1 MIDIL
6 KKRYNVGD
14 TVTLH
19 TGEASFTGVIDA
31 FEDTCVI
38 LSTDE
43 GDEFIANDTIK
54 RISVPKTSNIEKKEV
69 LIGTEIKQEELNPII
84 EEEAIKEPEIKQ
96 EEVKSIIKEENK
108 IEKVEVTLPKGEYK
122 VGDKI
127 PLEELEKRTD
137 KKTKPKFPKT
147 KGKGMVLG
155 SLSDLKQLILPEID
169 AENKKIVSA
178 NGTIKYFS
186 SDRNYGYITDKFGYD
201 IWFGAYNVI
210 DESLLHTLRGTVTR
224 ANIPVLFTLTK
235 NTKGDS
241 ATYIHK
247 PKTVEQVAEL
257 AKQYFE
263 KEGKSDTALGLV
275 EQILFSFPENY
286 TAIKLREEIVEKRV
300 KQSTFKPPF
309 KSYDLNYQKA
319 KKLHNIEK
327 NYEEALKYYLLAFE
341 SNYKRDTCIKD
352 ISSLYISMEERDNA
366 LDFMKKY
373 EVELPK
379 SITTY
384 NYLENFYSSIKDFK
398 RALDYIELLLEE
410 NSVLNDRRKHS
421 MYLSKKGFALIQ
433 LDELDVD
440 EVREVLEEAISIHPE
455 NTYANRL
462 LQALANPDRNEL
474 QNLIN
479 ESEFNNYTGGI
490 SRIIRNSLDNCEY
503 KGLKATSIDE
513 GLSKE
518 FTKSHLNEVRKYIIE
533 AGAGRPIDRADA
545 LLTEA
550 RLLETIEPNKEKDF
564 YSVLARHCNAKAL
577 AFISSREHFDIVRFY
592 YLEAFGLE
600 ESWDSVARQVGLYIW
615 SLKANYSDLLLGNPP
630 TFEELLNA
638 LEDREQVWNAI
649 LNLFLSNN
657 SVAAKLVERM
667 YSNKT
672 LKEKS
677 LNFIRNQEI
686 QVNQTNTIDDYI
698 SVWNEV
704 VEKRRL
710 ENNHWFASIISL
722 TNSSSI
728 DILVSQYLNLGD
740 NLKRNWLNQLDT
752 VRLKDVNN
760 VIEKLNDYLRKSVFD
775 DKENEVRT
783 TRQLI
788 DSLIQDFT
796 TKPTKLSFEGFV
808 PLLDKIDVLLE
819 KSFLKVLEAST
830 PKVKIKILSE
840 DNPVEKGNLVPIQ
853 ISVANNPECSP
864 IFETKISVTKNEHID
879 FFDGKSQ
886 HYDSI
891 KGGTNFIFRLS
902 LKVSEQI
909 IKDKAATL
917 DIVCEYKTRNQEEP
931 VIVNEQLSLQLY
943 SEDEFETIENP
954 YAPIADGGP
963 VPIANVEKGER
974 NMFYGRDEFI
984 NNRITAILNADSKQ
998 IIIYGQKRSG
1008 KSSVLHHLKQGLEA
1022 TDRTFCISF
1031 SLGEIIRDLN
1041 EYTFY
1046 HKIIYGISRNLRLR
1060 KTKEERVP
1068 EFTCPTEEE
1077 FKAKYPSNPANGF
1090 IELIEDFL
1098 IACSGVENWQNK
1110 KLVVMI
1116 DEFTYLYTAIRNGST
1131 SDTIMKQWKAITQNE
1146 NAKFSV
1152 VLVGQDVVPSFKK
1165 EDYAKNAFGVIEDIR
1180 LTYLDM
1186 EDARKLIEEPIL
1198 NKNNESRF
1206 IGRAVETI
1214 IDYTSRN
1221 PYYIQIFC
1229 ARLVDYMNAKK
1240 IIRVTE
1246 ADIKDIAETFIEGS
1260 QALAPEKFDNLIRA
1274 GEEHDFI
1281 EFDDE
1286 PIIKVL
1292 RQIATGS
1299 KNIGICSRD
1308 NISLNNKDLEDKIL
1322 NHLVDREVLE
1332 SKQGDNYKIQVK
1344 LFQEW
1349 LLRH

>member
-1 MIDIL
+1 MIEIL
-6 KKRYNVGD
+6 KKRHNIGD

-19 TGEASFTGVIDA
+19 TSNESFTGVIDA
-31 FEDTCVI
+31 FEETCVI

-54 RISVPKTSNIEKKEV
+54 RISVPKITITDKKEILNQKENDSEQIKLLTKDEV
-69 LIGTEIKQEELNPII
+69 NTEQE
-84 EEEAIKEPEIKQ
+84 
-96 EEVKSIIKEENK
+96 
-108 IEKVEVTLPKGEYK
+108 TLSNTEYK

-127 PLEELEKRTD
+127 PLEVLEKRTD
-137 KKTKPKFPKT
+137 KKVKSKFAENINR
-147 KGKGMVLG
+147 GMVFD
-155 SLSDLKQLILPEID
+155 SLLDLKQLILPEIEV
-169 AENKKIVSA
+169 ENKRIVSA
-178 NGTIKYFS
+178 NGTINSYW
-186 SDRNYGYITDKFGYD
+186 SDRNYGFITD
-201 IWFGAYNVI
+201 IWRNEVYFHFSEII
-210 DESLLHTLRGTVTR
+210 DKDLLNNLKGNSKNE
-224 ANIPVLFTLTK
+224 NIPVLFSLK
-235 NTKGDS
+235 KGERGDK
-241 ATYIHK
+241 AFYIHK
-247 PKTVEQVAEL
+247 PKTVEQVTIL
-257 AKQYFE
+257 AQQFSE
-263 KEGKSDTALGLV
+263 KEGKADIALGLV
-275 EQILFSFPENY
+275 EQILFSFPGNY
-286 TAIKLREEIVEKRV
+286 TATELKEDIEKKRIKK
-300 KQSTFKPPF
+300 TMFKPSF

-319 KKLHNIEK
+319 VRAKNIDK
-327 NYEEALKYYLLAFE
+327 NFEEALKFYFKAFE
-341 SNYKRDTCIKD
+341 NKEKRESCIKD
-352 ISSLYISMEERDNA
+352 IGMLYVSMGEIEKA
-366 LDFMKKY
+366 LEFINKY
-373 EVELPK
+373 KNELPENT
-379 SITTY
+379 TTY
-384 NYLENFYSSIKDFK
+384 NYLENFYGSVKDFK
-398 RALDYIELLLEE
+398 MVLEYTELLLDEKYII
-410 NSVLNDRRKHS
+410 NDKRKKS
-421 MYLSKKGFALIQ
+421 KYLSRKGFALIQ
-433 LDELDVD
+433 LDEFD
-440 EVREVLEEAISIHPE
+440 EARDVLEDAIHIHPE
-455 NTYANRL
+455 NSYANSL
-462 LQALANPDRNEL
+462 LQALENPDKNEL
-474 QNLIN
+474 QNLKN
-479 ESEFNNYTGGI
+479 ESEFNYYTGGI
-490 SRIIRNSLDNCEY
+490 SRIIRNSLDNCDF
-503 KGLKATSIDE
+503 KGLKATSIDD

-518 FTKSHLNEVRKYIIE
+518 FTKSHLNEVRQYINQ
-533 AGAGRPIDRADA
+533 AGVGRPNDRADA

-550 RLLETIEPNKEKDF
+550 KLLEIIEPNNEKDF
-564 YSVLARHCNAKAL
+564 YSILARHCNAKAL
-577 AFISSREHFDIVRFY
+577 AFISSRDISIRERLDIVRFY
-592 YLEAFGLE
+592 YLEAFRLE

-615 SLKANYSDLLLGNPP
+615 SLKANDSDLLSGNPP

-649 LNLFLSNN
+649 VNLFLSSNFI
-657 SVAAKLVERM
+657 ATKLVERI

-672 LKEKS
+672 LKVKS
-677 LNFIRNQEI
+677 LNFIKSQEI
-686 QVNQTNTIDDYI
+686 QINQINTVDYYI
-698 SVWNEV
+698 SVWNEIL
-704 VEKRRL
+704 EKRRL

-722 TNSSSI
+722 TKSTSI
-728 DILVSQYLNLGD
+728 DTLVSQYLNLGD
-740 NLKRNWLNQLDT
+740 SLKKNWLNQLDT
-752 VRLKDVNN
+752 VRLKDLNN
-760 VIEKLNDYLRKSVFD
+760 LIDKLNDYLRKSLFD

-788 DSLIQDFT
+788 DSLIKDFT

-808 PLLDKIDVLLE
+808 PLLEKIDFLLE

-830 PKVKIKILSE
+830 PIVKIKILSE
-840 DNPVEKGNLVPIQ
+840 DNPVEKGNFVPIQ
-853 ISVANNPECSP
+853 ISVINNPECSP
-864 IFETKISVTKNEHID
+864 IFETKISVIKSEDIEY
-879 FFDGKSQ
+879 FDGNIQ

-891 KGGTNFIFRLS
+891 KGGKDFIFRVI
-902 LKVSEQI
+902 LKVSDKI

-917 DIVCEYKTRNQEEP
+917 DVTCEYKTRNQEES
-931 VIVNEQLSLQLY
+931 VSINEQLSLRLY
-943 SEDEFETIENP
+943 SEDEFENIENP
-954 YAPIADGGP
+954 YAPLADGGP
-963 VPIANVEKGER
+963 VPIANIEKGER
-974 NMFYGRDEFI
+974 NMLYGRDEFI

-1008 KSSVLHHLKQGLEA
+1008 KSSVLHHLKRGLEE

-1046 HKIIYGISRNLRLR
+1046 YKIIYGISRNLRLQKVR
-1060 KTKEERVP
+1060 GESVP
-1068 EFTCPTEEE
+1068 EFSCPTEEE

-1098 IACSGVENWQNK
+1098 IACSALENWKNR

-1180 LTYLDM
+1180 LTYLDI
-1186 EDARKLIEEPIL
+1186 ENAKRLIEEPIL
-1198 NKNNESRF
+1198 YRNNESRF

-1246 ADIKDIAETFIEGS
+1246 ADIKEVAETFIDGS

-1286 PIIKVL
+1286 QIIKVL
-1292 RQIATGS
+1292 RQIAMGS

-1332 SKQGDNYKIQVK
+1332 CKQGDNYKIQVK

-1349 LLRH
+1349 LLKH

>member
-6 KKRYNVGD
+6 KKRHKIGD

-19 TGEASFTGVIDA
+19 TAEASFTGVIDA
-31 FEDTCVI
+31 FEETCVI

-54 RISVPKTSNIEKKEV
+54 RISVPKTTNTEKR
-69 LIGTEIKQEELNPII
+69 EETK
-84 EEEAIKEPEIKQ
+84 APEIKQ
-96 EEVKSIIKEENK
+96 EEAKPVIKEEVKPEK
-108 IEKVEVTLPKGEYK
+108 IQETLPKIEYK

-147 KGKGMVLG
+147 KGKGIVLS
-155 SLSDLKQLILPEID
+155 SLSDLKELILPEIE

-178 NGTIKYFS
+178 NGTITKYFG
-186 SDRNYGYITDKFGYD
+186 DRNFGFITDKFGYD
-201 IWFGAYNVI
+201 IWFGFNSII
-210 DESLLHTLRGTVTR
+210 DESLHQTLRGTVTR

-235 NTKGDS
+235 NYKGDS
-241 ATYIHK
+241 ATHIHK
-247 PKTVEQVAEL
+247 PKTVELVAEL

-263 KEGKSDTALGLV
+263 KEGKPDTALGLV

-286 TAIKLREEIVEKRV
+286 TAIKLKEEIEEKRF
-300 KQSTFKPPF
+300 KQSTFKPTF
-309 KSYDLNYQKA
+309 KSYDLNYQRA

-327 NYEEALKYYLLAFE
+327 NYEEALKYYFLALKNNEKKE
-341 SNYKRDTCIKD
+341 SCIKD
-352 ISSLYISMEERDNA
+352 IAMLYVSMGDTEKAIE
-366 LDFMKKY
+366 FIKKY
-373 EVELPK
+373 EKELPD

-384 NYLENFYSSIKDFK
+384 NYLENFYGSVKDFDK
-398 RALDYIELLLEE
+398 VLEYTELLLDEK
-410 NSVLNDRRKHS
+410 SVMNDKRKNS

-433 LDELDVD
+433 LDEL
-440 EVREVLEEAISIHPE
+440 EEAREVLEEAISIQPE
-455 NTYANRL
+455 NTYASRL
-462 LQALANPDRNEL
+462 LQALENPDRNEL

-503 KGLKATSIDE
+503 KGLKATSINE

-518 FTKSHLNEVRKYIIE
+518 FTKSHLNEVRKFINE

-550 RLLETIEPNKEKDF
+550 RLLETIEPNNEKDF

-577 AFISSREHFDIVRFY
+577 AFISGREHLDIVRFY

-600 ESWDSVARQVGLYIW
+600 ESWDSVARQAGLYIW
-615 SLKANYSDLLLGNPP
+615 SLKANYSDLLSGNPP

-649 LNLFLSNN
+649 VNLFLSSN
-657 SVAAKLVERM
+657 SIAAKLVERI

-672 LKEKS
+672 LRGKS
-677 LNFIRNQEI
+677 LIFLQNQEI
-686 QVNQTNTIDDYI
+686 QVNQVDKIDDYI
-698 SVWNEV
+698 SFWNEIL
-704 VEKRRL
+704 EKRRL

-722 TNSSSI
+722 TNSLSI
-728 DILVSQYLNLGD
+728 DTLVSQYLSLGD
-740 NLKRNWLNQLDT
+740 NLKRNWLNQLDA

-788 DSLIQDFT
+788 DSLIKEFT
-796 TKPTKLSFEGFV
+796 IKPTKLSFEGFV
-808 PLLDKIDVLLE
+808 PLLDKIDILIE

-853 ISVANNPECSP
+853 VSITNNPECSP
-864 IFETKISVTKNEHID
+864 IFESKISVIKNEDIE

-891 KGGTNFIFRLS
+891 KGGKNFIFRLT
-902 LKVSEQI
+902 LKVSDKI

-917 DIVCEYKTRNQEEP
+917 DVICEYKTRNQEES
-931 VIVNEQLSLQLY
+931 VIVNEQLSLRLY

-963 VPIANVEKGER
+963 VTDR
-974 NMFYGRDEFI
+974 RMFYGRDEFI

-1022 TDRTFCISF
+1022 TDKTFCISF

-1046 HKIIYGISRNLRLR
+1046 YKIIYGISRNLRLR
-1060 KTKEERVP
+1060 KAKGESVP
-1068 EFTCPTEEE
+1068 EFLCPKEEE
-1077 FKAKYPSNPANGF
+1077 FKMKYSSNPANGF

-1098 IACSGVENWQNK
+1098 IACSELENWKNR

-1116 DEFTYLYTAIRNGST
+1116 DEFTYLYTAIRSGST

-1146 NAKFSV
+1146 SAKFSV

-1180 LTYLDM
+1180 LTYLDI

-1246 ADIKDIAETFIEGS
+1246 ADIKDVAETFIEGS

-1286 PIIKVL
+1286 PVIQVL
-1292 RQIATGS
+1292 RQIATAS

-1332 SKQGDNYKIQVK
+1332 CKQGDNYKIQVK

>member
-6 KKRYNVGD
+6 KKRYKIGD

-19 TGEASFTGVIDA
+19 TSEASFTGVIDA
-31 FEDTCVI
+31 FEDSCVI
-38 LSTDE
+38 LSTEE
-43 GDEFIANDTIK
+43 GDEFIANDTII
-54 RISVPKTSNIEKKEV
+54 RMSIPKTTNTNKKEV
-69 LIGTEIKQEELNPII
+69 SKKIETKQEEIKPIT
-84 EEEAIKEPEIKQ
+84 K
-96 EEVKSIIKEENK
+96 EEVKTEQTQEI
-108 IEKVEVTLPKGEYK
+108 LPKTEYK

-137 KKTKPKFPKT
+137 RKVKPKFPKT
-147 KGKGMVLG
+147 KGKGILLG
-155 SLSDLKQLILPEID
+155 SLSDLKELFLPEIE
-169 AENKKIVSA
+169 AENKNIVSA
-178 NGTIKYFS
+178 NGTITKYFG
-186 SDRNYGYITDKFGYD
+186 DRNFGFITDKFGYD
-201 IWFGAYNVI
+201 IWFGLNSII
-210 DESLLHTLRGTVTR
+210 DESLLQTLRGTVTR
-224 ANIPVLFTLTK
+224 ANIPILFTLTK
-235 NTKGDS
+235 NYKGDS
-241 ATYIHK
+241 AIHIHK

-263 KEGKSDTALGLV
+263 KEGKPDTALGLV

-286 TAIKLREEIVEKRV
+286 TAIKLKEEIEEKRI
-300 KQSTFKPPF
+300 KQSTFKPSF
-309 KSYDLNYQKA
+309 KSYDLNYQRA

-327 NYEEALKYYLLAFE
+327 NYEEALKYYLLALKNNEKKE
-341 SNYKRDTCIKD
+341 SCIKD
-352 ISSLYISMEERDNA
+352 IAMLYVSMGETEKA
-366 LDFMKKY
+366 IEFIKKY
-373 EVELPK
+373 ENELPD

-384 NYLENFYSSIKDFK
+384 NYLENFYGSVKDFDK
-398 RALDYIELLLEE
+398 VLEYIELLLDEK
-410 NSVLNDRRKHS
+410 SVINDKRKNA

-433 LDELDVD
+433 LDELD
-440 EVREVLEEAISIHPE
+440 EAREELEKAISIHHE
-455 NTYANRL
+455 NAYANRL
-462 LQALANPDRNEL
+462 LQALENPDRNEL

-503 KGLKATSIDE
+503 KGLKATSINE
-513 GLSKE
+513 GFSKE
-518 FTKSHLNEVRKYIIE
+518 FTKSHLNEVRKFINE

-550 RLLETIEPNKEKDF
+550 RLLETIESNNEKDF

-577 AFISSREHFDIVRFY
+577 AFISGREHLDIVRFY

-600 ESWDSVARQVGLYIW
+600 ESWDSVARQAGLYIW
-615 SLKANYSDLLLGNPP
+615 SLKANYSDLLSGNPP

-649 LNLFLSNN
+649 VNLFLSSN
-657 SVAAKLVERM
+657 SIAAKLVERI

-677 LNFIRNQEI
+677 LFFLQNQEI
-686 QVNQTNTIDDYI
+686 QVNQVNKIDDYI
-698 SVWNEV
+698 SVWNEIL
-704 VEKRRL
+704 EKRRL

-722 TNSSSI
+722 TNSLSI
-728 DILVSQYLNLGD
+728 DTLVSQYLSLGD
-740 NLKRNWLNQLDT
+740 NLKRNWLNQLDS

-788 DSLIQDFT
+788 DSLIKEFT
-796 TKPTKLSFEGFV
+796 IKPTKLSFEGFV
-808 PLLDKIDVLLE
+808 PLLDKIDILLE

-853 ISVANNPECSP
+853 VSITNNPECSP
-864 IFETKISVTKNEHID
+864 IFESKISVIKNEDIE
-879 FFDGKSQ
+879 FFDGKNQ

-891 KGGTNFIFRLS
+891 KGGTNFIFRLT
-902 LKVSEQI
+902 LKVSEKI

-917 DIVCEYKTRNQEEP
+917 DVVCEYKTRNQEEP
-931 VIVNEQLSLQLY
+931 VIVNEQLSLRLY

-963 VPIANVEKGER
+963 VTDR
-974 NMFYGRDEFI
+974 RMFYGRDEFI

-1022 TDRTFCISF
+1022 TDKTFCISF

-1046 HKIIYGISRNLRLR
+1046 YKIIYGISRNLRLR
-1060 KTKEERVP
+1060 KAKGDDIP
-1068 EFTCPTEEE
+1068 EFLCPIEEE
-1077 FKAKYPSNPANGF
+1077 FKLKYPSNPANGF

-1098 IACSGVENWQNK
+1098 IACSELENWKNR

-1116 DEFTYLYTAIRNGST
+1116 DEFTYLYTAIRSGST

-1180 LTYLDM
+1180 LTYLDI

-1198 NKNNESRF
+1198 NKKNESRF

-1246 ADIKDIAETFIEGS
+1246 ADIKDVAETFIEGS

-1286 PIIKVL
+1286 PVIKVL
-1292 RQIATGS
+1292 RQIAIGS

-1308 NISLNNKDLEDKIL
+1308 NIFLNNKDLEDKIL

-1332 SKQGDNYKIQVK
+1332 CKQGDNYKIQVK